1 MGCQSIASKRSLF
14 PNYLVQQNDWIE
26 NMVSGYPREK
36 TQPENALSGTP
47 KRVDQ
52 LIKERRND
60 AYR

>member
-1 MGCQSIASKRSLF
+1 
-14 PNYLVQQNDWIE
+14 
-26 NMVSGYPREK
+26 MVSGYPREK